1 MILHSSIGL
10 LYTGDK
16 KDRKSITRKVENTMK
31 TNYNAEY
38 VKGFLKGQEGRLRQ
52 RRLDP
57 DYIETL
63 VEQAE
68 YLIKSE
74 TDPICLKYIT
84 ETFIEKISE
93 HFYLGLNAKKYL
105 SQTFEGIDVANINM
119 LRACAENAIGLVV
132 IAGCTGDYPSI
143 TNQ

>member
-1 MILHSSIGL
+1 
-10 LYTGDK
+10 
-16 KDRKSITRKVENTMK
+16 MK

-38 VKGFLKGQEGRLRQ
+38 VKGFLKGQEDRLRQ

-74 TDPICLKYIT
+74 MDPFCLKYIT

-93 HFYLGLNAKKYL
+93 HFYLGLDAKKYL
-105 SQTFEGIDVANINM
+105 SQTFGGILNVTDINM
-119 LRACAENAIGLVV
+119 LRARAECAIGLVV
-132 IAGCTGDYPSI
+132 IAGCTGDYPLI

>member
-1 MILHSSIGL
+1 
-10 LYTGDK
+10 
-16 KDRKSITRKVENTMK
+16 MK

-38 VKGFLKGQEGRLRQ
+38 VKGFLKGQEDRLRQ

-57 DYIETL
+57 DYIKTL

-68 YLIKSE
+68 YLIERE
-74 TDPICLKYIT
+74 TNPECMKYIT
-84 ETFIEKISE
+84 ETFVEKISE
-93 HFYLGLNAKKYL
+93 HFYLGLNAKKYVNQL
-105 SQTFEGIDVANINM
+105 SDEFGIALTRDREIAT
-119 LRACAENAIGLVV
+119 NAIGLVV